1 MAERD
6 QPPPFPPRPARPAPL
21 SPRPPV
27 REDATLLQHGVVPP
41 GAAPPAGT
49 ADWAADVSDLPL
61 QYEDDLPP
69 QMPGNTGANVA
80 LRALAEEDLP
90 ENTGE
95 RARRTQN
102 NLERRRPVDSRA
114 RPSLLP
120 AGAEPTMS
128 PSRQANPGVLQ
139 PMRSTQDIAVHR
151 EGSDVIQVFSAG
163 GAPPP
168 ARPVPARSN
177 LVRKGPAAQPQPP
190 QGANQAP
197 QPTARPAAAPQ
208 MLPLALDRVAV
219 LTNEHRARL
228 RALDGYARVLELGAG
243 VLGTIA
249 LALLVA
255 SLISIL
261 LGNGQSL
268 VVGGTAVL
276 AGFTGVGAA
285 VLMGAG
291 AAGLRQI
298 AHLSAQL
305 TALIESLGPPR

>member
-1 MAERD
+1 M
-6 QPPPFPPRPARPAPL
+6 PV
-21 SPRPPV
+21 RPPA
-27 REDATLLQHGVVPP
+27 REDATLLQHGLVPP

-49 ADWAADVSDLPL
+49 ADWAPEVPDLPV

-69 QMPGNTGANVA
+69 HMPGNTGANVA
-80 LRALAEEDLP
+80 LRALAEGELP

-120 AGAEPTMS
+120 AGMEPTMA
-128 PSRQANPGVLQ
+128 PARQANPGVLQ
-139 PMRSTQDIAVHR
+139 PMRSTQDVAVHR

-163 GAPPP
+163 GAPPQARPAPAP
-168 ARPVPARSN
+168 ARPN
-177 LVRKGPAAQPQPP
+177 HLVRKGPPAQPAPP
-190 QGANQAP
+190 PASANPAP
-197 QPTARPAAAPQ
+197 QPTVRPMAPQ
-208 MLPLALDRVAV
+208 PLPLALDRVSA
-219 LTNEHRARL
+219 LTQEHRTRL
-228 RALDGYARVLELGAG
+228 RALDGYARVLEIGAG

-276 AGFTGVGAA
+276 AGVTGVGAA
-285 VLMGAG
+285 VLMVAG
-291 AAGLRQI
+291 AAGLRQV
-298 AHLSAQL
+298 AHLSSQL